1 MLWPWTIVGPR
12 RRALAELDYGRPV
25 ELLELDEH
33 RIACV
38 DLGAGEPAI
47 VLVHGLGSDLRA
59 WARNIDAL
67 ARHHRVVALDL
78 PGFGRSS
85 KPARAPT
92 LRDWAAIVERV
103 CERLGL
109 GEIVLVGHSMGAQIA
124 LHHALLHPG
133 RARGLGLVAPAGFER
148 FTAVESAW
156 LRAGVDPMA
165 TRSIG
170 TWQVVARW
178 LQAFHRMPP
187 EAWPLVRDRIAVI
200 GGPDFEAYCRTVAG
214 AVAAMLAEPVIDRL
228 GDVRVPALVTF
239 GREDRLVPN
248 RWLHRPLVHGF
259 AERAANA
266 LPNGELLL
274 LPDAGHMVQFER
286 PDAWNEA
293 MLTFASRCVRNLDDD
308 ARTVMSP
315 RE

>member
-1 MLWPWTIVGPR
+1 MLWPWTIAGPR

-25 ELLELDEH
+25 ELLELGEH

-38 DLGAGEPAI
+38 DVGTGDPAL

-67 ARHHRVVALDL
+67 ARHHRVVAIDL

-85 KPARAPT
+85 KPMRPPT
-92 LRDWAAIVERV
+92 LRGWAAIVEDV
-103 CERLGL
+103 CARLGL

-124 LHHALLHPG
+124 LHHALEHPG
-133 RARGLGLVAPAGFER
+133 RARALGLVAPAGFER
-148 FTAVESAW
+148 FTAAESAW

-170 TWQVVARW
+170 AWQVVARW

-200 GGPDFEAYCRTVAG
+200 GGPDFDAYCRTVAG
-214 AVAAMLAEPVIDRL
+214 AVAAMLAEPVIERL
-228 GDVRVPALVTF
+228 GEVQVPALVTF

-248 RWLHRPLVHGF
+248 RWLHRRLVRGF
-259 AERAANA
+259 ADAAARA
-266 LPNGELLL
+266 LPRGELLL
-274 LPDAGHMVQFER
+274 VPDAGHMVQFER
-286 PDAWNEA
+286 PDAWNAA
-293 MLTFASRCVRNLDDD
+293 MLTFASRPVGNLRDH
-308 ARTVMSP
+308 ARTPGRAS
-315 RE
+315 E